1 MAFIKSLVNA
11 VADPRL
17 FFVLAVVALGL
28 AVWKRDLVASNTVG
42 YGGLGAL
49 AAFFIFG
56 TFDPNFRLI
65 VTKPDNVPIV
75 GLIFLLVFFV
85 WYSIREAVLNDRRIA
100 AGEGPIE
107 KAEGDR
113 VWVWP
118 DLVYTE
124 LISLILC
131 SVLLIVWSIFL
142 KAPLEQPANPANTP
156 NPSKAPWYFLGLQEM
171 LVYFDPWLA
180 GVVLP
185 GLIIVGLICITY
197 IDKNPKGNGYYTFV
211 ERKAE
216 ITIFLFG
223 FAVLWASLIVLG
235 TFLRGPNWNFF
246 GPFEFWDIHKLPA
259 LTNVNLSEY
268 VWVRGL
274 RTGLP
279 SQWYLREIFGILLA
293 LFYVFALPPLLAKA
307 WFKSYYEKM
316 GGPRYYV
323 GSFLFL
329 MMMSLPIKMLAR
341 WIFNL
346 KYIVA
351 IPEFFFNI

>member
-1 MAFIKSLVNA
+1 MGFIKGIINALTRPELFFGFA
-11 VADPRL
+11 VAGL
-17 FFVLAVVALGL
+17 GVLVWKRERIASKAVGYGALGL
-28 AVWKRDLVASNTVG
+28 
-42 YGGLGAL
+42 LGT
-49 AAFFIFG
+49 FFIIG

-85 WYSIREAVLNDRRIA
+85 WFSIREGVLNDRRIA
-100 AGEGPIE
+100 AGLGPIE
-107 KAEGDR
+107 KAESDR

-124 LISLILC
+124 LICLILC

-185 GLIIVGLICITY
+185 SLIIVGLICIPY
-197 IDKNPKGNGYYTFV
+197 IDKNPKGNGYFTFK

-223 FAVLWASLIVLG
+223 FSVLWASLIVLG

-268 VWVRGL
+268 VWVWL
-274 RTGLP
+274 FRTSLP
-279 SQWYLREIFGILLA
+279 QQWFIREIFGIVLVLFYILA
-293 LFYVFALPPLLAKA
+293 LPVILAKGL
-307 WFKSYYEKM
+307 FKLYYEKL
-316 GGPRYYV
+316 GSSRYYV
-323 GSFLFL
+323 GVFLFL
-329 MMMSLPIKMLAR
+329 MMMALPIKMLAR
-341 WIFNL
+341 WLFNL

-351 IPEFFFNI
+351 IGEYFFNI